1 MAAMLG
7 MKNGQTKRECILFHQ
22 ILLILTWFIWLI
34 FIFLPA
40 KVDLRGSIDY
50 EEMGIWSGFFE
61 LLHASDTP
69 WNAWPS
75 LHIVQSLLSVL
86 IVQRWY
92 VGQSNKHNLSLAIL
106 WFCWILLA
114 ISVMTTKQHFVWDAV
129 SAIVISLAAWK
140 YWFLPILDRS
150 NDEEMIA
157 DFEAIMSD

>member
-1 MAAMLG
+1 
-7 MKNGQTKRECILFHQ
+7 
-22 ILLILTWFIWLI
+22 
-34 FIFLPA
+34 
-40 KVDLRGSIDY
+40 
-50 EEMGIWSGFFE
+50 MGIWSGFFE